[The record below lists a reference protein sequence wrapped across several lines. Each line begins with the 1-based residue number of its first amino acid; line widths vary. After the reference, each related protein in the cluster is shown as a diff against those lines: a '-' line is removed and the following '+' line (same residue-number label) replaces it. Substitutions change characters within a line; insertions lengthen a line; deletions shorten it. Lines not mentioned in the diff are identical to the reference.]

1 MLCFCKS
8 GESFS
13 NCCEALLSGKTQAD
27 TCEQLMR
34 SRYSAFAV
42 GNAAYLLT
50 TSSTNL
56 AKTLTEQELIE
67 TCDTFSFVHL
77 DVLNHQQDTVE
88 FIAHLLLGDQHHQ
101 IHERSH
107 FIKQSGNWK
116 YDTGQLSDTP
126 IIKLSRNDA
135 CPCQSGKKFKKC
147 HSV

>member
-13 NCCEALLSGKTQAD
+13 NCCEALLSGKTPAD

-34 SRYSAFAV
+34 SRFSAFAS
-42 GNAAYLLT
+42 GNASYLLA
-50 TSSTNL
+50 TSSDDL
-56 AKTLTEQELIE
+56 AKSLTEKELIE
-67 TCDTFSFVHL
+67 TCNTFSFVHL
-77 DVLNHQQDTVE
+77 DVLNHDQDTVE

-107 FIKQSGNWK
+107 FIKQNGNWK
-116 YDTGQLSDTP
+116 YDTGELSDTP
-126 IIKLSRNDA
+126 IIKLNRNDL

>member
-13 NCCEALLSGKTQAD
+13 NCCGTLLSGKTQAD

-34 SRYSAFAV
+34 SRYSAFTV
-42 GNAAYLLT
+42 GNTPYLIR

-56 AKTLTEQELIE
+56 LATLTEQDLID

-77 DVLNHQQDTVE
+77 DVLNHEQDTVE
-88 FIAHLLLGDQHHQ
+88 FIAHLLLGDEHHQ

-107 FIKQSGNWK
+107 FIKQNGNWK